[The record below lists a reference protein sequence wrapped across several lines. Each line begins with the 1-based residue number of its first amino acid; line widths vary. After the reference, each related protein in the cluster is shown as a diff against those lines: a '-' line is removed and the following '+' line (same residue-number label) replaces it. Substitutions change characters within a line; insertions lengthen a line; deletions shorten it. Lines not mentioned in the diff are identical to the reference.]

1 MADRKTLPLHLNF
14 LTAGMGGVA
23 GWCIVHPINTAA
35 VRMNLAVA
43 SDLPSPSFPQ
53 FLSRTLREKGLA
65 SLYEGLGAGV
75 LRQVFYTTS
84 RFGLFEVFRDEMAKH
99 RPTDFFSRLVTG
111 SISGGIAALISCP
124 AEVTLVRYSAF
135 ASVHF

>member
-124 AEVTLVRYSAF
+124 AEVTLVRYAGSVE
-135 ASVHF
+135 VHF